1 MTHAVR
7 DLGLAASLALVSAL
21 AVTPQASAQS
31 TSTAA
36 NVYIQIQG
44 AEGAVYGF
52 NASSTGKLSAIPG
65 SPFKLGAEI
74 VGSNK
79 SQFFTL
85 GHTSIHSYGIASN
98 GAIQSQLSQIPVFDY
113 SGSSCGDPT
122 QGTDDAVLDHTGKY
136 IYVMLQASGYTM
148 CTAYQSYLVD
158 NDGSFSFDGDTDL
171 SLVSGG
177 AGDLPSILG
186 SESYAYADQISVGP
200 IGFRRE
206 SSGTLELFDMSI
218 PTFPGSSDYSI
229 IPRPDASPVGNY
241 VVLQVYPN
249 GGGQNPVRLGSF
261 SVDSAGNLSSTNN
274 PDNMPQL
281 AYPFNGMLD
290 TAFSPSGDLFAVS
303 SDWDGESGGIQIFN
317 FNGAAPLT
325 LYKTLLSGTPI
336 DQVAWDTSGHL
347 YAFSKSGNKLFVFT
361 VTSTSVT
368 EDTSWSIGSPFKMVV
383 VSQTA
388 TCPAPTTN
396 GVNVCSPAQGA
407 TVTSPIAIDAAAYI
421 GGGIYRFSLWN
432 GSTNSVKLLN
442 ERDSGVMQGSVSLA
456 PGNYDLIFDARNT
469 AGDHYYA
476 LQKITVK

>member
-1 MTHAVR
+1 MTNAIR
-7 DLGLAASLALVSAL
+7 GLGLVLSLMLVSIL

-31 TSTAA
+31 TSTVA

-44 AEGAVYGF
+44 PEGAVYGF

-65 SPFKLGAEI
+65 SPFKLGTEI

-85 GHTSIHSYGIASN
+85 GHTLIHSYGIASN
-98 GAIQSQLSQIPVFDY
+98 GAIQAQLSQIPVFDY

-122 QGTDDAVLDHTGKY
+122 QGSDDAVLDHTGKY

-148 CTAYQSYLVD
+148 CTAYQSYLVN

-186 SESYAYADQISVGP
+186 NESYAYADQISVGP
-200 IGFRRE
+200 IGFQRE
-206 SSGTLELFDMSI
+206 SSGTLELFDMNN
-218 PTFPGSSDYSI
+218 PTFPDSSEYSI

-249 GGGQNPVRLGSF
+249 GGGNNPAQLGSF
-261 SVDSAGNLSSTNN
+261 TVDAQGNLSSTNN
-274 PDNMPQL
+274 PDSMPKTML
-281 AYPFNGMLD
+281 GVLD
-290 TAFSPSGDLFAVS
+290 TTFSPSGNLFAVGA
-303 SDWDGESGGIQIFN
+303 DDGQSGGIQIFN
-317 FNGAAPLT
+317 FNGASPLT
-325 LYKTLLSGTPI
+325 LNTTLLSGTPI
-336 DQVAWDTSGHL
+336 DQVAWDSSNHL
-347 YAFSKSGNKLFVFT
+347 YAISTSTNTLYVFT
-361 VTSTSVT
+361 VTPTSVT
-368 EDTSWSIGSPFKMVV
+368 EDTSWSIGAPYKMVV

-456 PGNYDLIFDARNT
+456 PGHYDLIFDARNT